1 MTSATTED
9 AQEDGGCAG
18 LARAGAGGPGMLQED
33 DHSCVTTG
41 DAQEDWGVQGWPE
54 QGQGDQ
60 ECSRRMITV
69 VSLRGYTCQCD
80 WALARQEMTGLGG
93 GVATKEISF
102 CTILVC
108 MPF

>member
-1 MTSATTED
+1 
-9 AQEDGGCAG
+9 
-18 LARAGAGGPGMLQED
+18 MLQED

-80 WALARQEMTGLGG
+80 WALARQEMTRRGEGG
-93 GVATKEISF
+93 RYKRDFFLYNFVLHAFLT
-102 CTILVC
+102 
-108 MPF
+108 P